1 MSRFELQFPHCDG
14 RPILVIYEQ
23 LLSMKQAAEIA
34 ELSSDDIEDIFWRNA
49 TEALKIGNPLSTR
62 SNTP

>member
-1 MSRFELQFPHCDG
+1 
-14 RPILVIYEQ
+14 
-23 LLSMKQAAEIA
+23 MKQAAEIA

-49 TEALKIGNPLSTR
+49 TEALKIGNLLSTR